1 MNRNNTAEKNKYIL
15 MPDSFKGTMDAVTV
29 CGIMRDAI
37 LSCDSSAQVIS
48 VPIADGG
55 EGTVDCFVH
64 AFGGER
70 IEADVKGPYGKESA
84 SFYGRTG
91 DTAVVELAAAAGFT
105 AGKKGGNNPAKATTY
120 GVGQLIKKAVE
131 AGSSRIILG
140 LGGSCSNDGGA
151 GMAAALG
158 TEFYDENGES
168 FVPTGDTLHLIA
180 RIDNSRTEEFLRG
193 VTVDV
198 MCDIDN
204 PLYGAEGAA
213 YVFAPQKGADERMVR
228 ELDMNL
234 RAFAETIQR
243 ELGTD
248 VSDLPGAGAAGG
260 AGAGAYAFLG
270 ASLRQGI
277 DVILD
282 MLDFDTLVD
291 GCRMIFT
298 GEGQLDSQ
306 SLGGKV
312 VVGIARRAAK
322 HHIPVTAVVGR
333 VKGDAAGLASAGI
346 SGIVQTDP
354 GTYSSF
360 SEVVKN
366 CRRDLYRAMEKVMS
380 EAE

>member
-1 MNRNNTAEKNKYIL
+1 
-15 MPDSFKGTMDAVTV
+15 
-29 CGIMRDAI
+29 
-37 LSCDSSAQVIS
+37 
-48 VPIADGG
+48 
-55 EGTVDCFVH
+55 
-64 AFGGER
+64 
-70 IEADVKGPYGKESA
+70 
-84 SFYGRTG
+84 
-91 DTAVVELAAAAGFT
+91 
-105 AGKKGGNNPAKATTY
+105 
-120 GVGQLIKKAVE
+120 
-131 AGSSRIILG
+131 
-140 LGGSCSNDGGA
+140 
-151 GMAAALG
+151 
-158 TEFYDENGES
+158 
-168 FVPTGDTLHLIA
+168 
-180 RIDNSRTEEFLRG
+180 
-193 VTVDV
+193 
-198 MCDIDN
+198 
-204 PLYGAEGAA
+204 
-213 YVFAPQKGADERMVR
+213 MVR

-270 ASLRQGI
+270 ASLKQGI